1 MILISLCCDAFTVYI
16 LCRQNARVS
25 VSEFFCQIFFLFSR
39 RLCSVFGAFAAVL
52 LEDT

>member
-1 MILISLCCDAFTVYI
+1 MLLLYI
-16 LCRQNARVS
+16 YFVGRTRDFLFLNSFVRNFV
-25 VSEFFCQIFFLFSR
+25 LFSR